1 VIPYKRKRNL
11 NLHFISK
18 KFNYSV
24 FLVMAIPLVL
34 SAFTHLFNP
43 AGFPCVQ
50 TDEGI
55 YMRRAMY
62 ILQGL
67 GPQDPASRFDHAQV
81 TTSSYDHP
89 YFGPLFLASVL
100 KLIGYPDSIINASSF
115 SSPPPSTISPSSPN
129 SIQHSIEML
138 YLVPRVLMG
147 ILAVVDTFLIY
158 KIAERRYNRNIALI
172 ASILFA
178 VMPLSWLIRR
188 VYLDTIL
195 MPFLLSSILFAL
207 YNINNSWSNTN
218 TNVNNINNNS
228 RRKSKT
234 IIPILLSGILL
245 GLAIFTKI
253 PAFTMVPL
261 VGFLVYVNNDRNL
274 KVLGLWFIPVILIPL
289 IWPAY
294 SILAGQYDEWLKG
307 VLWQGTQRQ
316 ESTLRGKENH
326 LIFGSLNSV
335 FIMDP
340 VLVIV
345 GITGVVFA
353 VIIKRD
359 LFLLFWIIPFLI
371 LSYLIGWITYFH
383 YILVLPA
390 FCIAAANLIEDI
402 PKRVIRTEKR
412 IVQRLLSYGVMLAIG
427 TFGFI
432 STFLLITT
440 NFFPSQFAAAAFVI
454 QTMQQNSNHSVPS
467 NISNDDNFNRDVTII
482 SSPIYSWIFKN
493 VFGNYQV
500 FHTRDSHPI
509 ETQKIILM
517 ADSEYR
523 YVLSKTEVE
532 DAGQIERLQKIYN
545 NTDIVAT
552 FRDGGDSYNFRRFPY
567 TNIKECPVLDI
578 EIRKS

>member
-1 VIPYKRKRNL
+1 M
-11 NLHFISK
+11 H
-18 KFNYSV
+18 
-24 FLVMAIPLVL
+24 
-34 SAFTHLFNP
+34 
-43 AGFPCVQ
+43 
-50 TDEGI
+50 
-55 YMRRAMY
+55 

-89 YFGPLFLASVL
+89 YFGTLFLASIL
-100 KLIGYPDSIINASSF
+100 GAIGYPSSLNISSSITN
-115 SSPPPSTISPSSPN
+115 PL
-129 SIQHSIEML
+129 HSIEML

-207 YNINNSWSNTN
+207 YNINSWSNSN
-218 TNVNNINNNS
+218 SNSNN
-228 RRKSKT
+228 RKNRSL
-234 IIPILLSGILL
+234 IPILLSGILL

-253 PAFTMVPL
+253 PAVTMIPL
-261 VGFLVYVNNDRNL
+261 VGFLVYANNGRNF

-294 SILAGQYDEWLKG
+294 SILAGQYDEWLNG

-316 ESTLRGKENH
+316 ESTLQGNESH
-326 LIFGSLNSV
+326 LILGSLRSI
-335 FIMDP
+335 FMMDP
-340 VLVIV
+340 VLVIFGML
-345 GITGVVFA
+345 GIVFA
-353 VIIKRD
+353 TIKRD
-359 LFLLFWIIPFLI
+359 LFFLLWIIPFLI
-371 LSYLIGWITYFH
+371 LGHLIGWITYFH

-402 PKRVIRTEKR
+402 PKRIIRTKGR
-412 IVQRLLSYGVMLAIG
+412 TKQRLLSYIVISVIG
-427 TFGFI
+427 IFGLI
-432 STFLLITT
+432 STSLLIIT
-440 NFFPSQFAAAAFVI
+440 NFFPSQFAAAAFVV
-454 QTMQQNSNHSVPS
+454 QTIQQNSNHSARE
-467 NISNDDNFNRDVTII
+467 NISTLDDNINKDATII
-482 SSPIYSWIFKN
+482 SSPIYSWIFKYT
-493 VFGNYQV
+493 FGNYQV
-500 FHTRDSHPI
+500 FHTRDTHPI

-532 DAGQIERLQKIYN
+532 DARQIEKLQKIYN
-545 NTDIVAT
+545 TTDIVAT
-552 FRDGGDSYNFRRFPY
+552 FRDSGDSYNFRNFPY
-567 TNIKECPVLDI
+567 TNIKECPLLDI
-578 EIRKS
+578 EIRTR